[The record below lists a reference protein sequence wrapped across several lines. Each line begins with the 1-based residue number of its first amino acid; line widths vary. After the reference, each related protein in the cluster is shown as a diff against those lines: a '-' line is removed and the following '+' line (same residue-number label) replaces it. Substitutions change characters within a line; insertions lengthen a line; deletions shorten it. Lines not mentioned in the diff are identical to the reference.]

1 MRAARLI
8 DVQKII
14 VSEVQKPELGHGEV
28 LVKIRAAGVC
38 GTDLHIY
45 AGHRPDIQLPRV
57 MGHEL
62 AGEISELG
70 GGVRG
75 FEVGDHVS
83 IDPVLACGQCY
94 TCRSGRRNLCTSI
107 KCLGCQTDG
116 GFQDFVVAKAPDVH
130 KIKPDIPFEHAAMCE
145 PFSIAAQVLERSE
158 LKKGDH
164 VAIFGSG
171 TIGLCI
177 LQVLK
182 LNGANVLITDIIDS
196 RLDKAREL
204 GADITVNTARQNLK
218 DPVNDF
224 AGNEGVNIV
233 IEAVGEARLMNDAV
247 SIVTRGGRI
256 VVLGMDKQ
264 PTDLTEFDFVR
275 TELDIRGS
283 VLNNNKFPQV
293 VKWLEKGQ
301 IKPQAMITGVYPIE
315 NIQQAFEDI
324 NKNPQEA
331 LKVIITF

>member
-8 DVQKII
+8 EKQKII
-14 VSEVQKPELGHGEV
+14 VSEVQKPELSHGKV
-28 LVKIRAAGVC
+28 LVKIRAAGIC

-70 GGVRG
+70 GRVRG

-94 TCRSGRRNLCTSI
+94 TCRSGRRNLCTSVM
-107 KCLGCQTDG
+107 CLGCQTDG
-116 GFQDFVVAKAPDVH
+116 GFQDFVMAKASDVH
-130 KIKPDIPFEHAAMCE
+130 KMNHDIPFEHAAMCE

-158 LKKGDH
+158 MKRGDRI
-164 VAIFGSG
+164 AIFGSG

-204 GADITVNTARQNLK
+204 GADITVNTARQDLK
-218 DPVNDF
+218 DAVNHF
-224 AGNEGVNIV
+224 SGNEGVNIV
-233 IEAVGEARLMNDAV
+233 IEAVGEAKLMNDAV

-264 PTDLTEFDFVR
+264 PTNLTEFDFVR

-283 VLNNNKFPQV
+283 VLNNQKFPQV
-293 VKWLEKGQ
+293 VKWMEKGQ
-301 IKPQAMITGVYPIE
+301 INPRAMITGVYPIE
-315 NIQQAFEDI
+315 KIQQAFEDI

>member
-1 MRAARLI
+1 M
-8 DVQKII
+8 
-14 VSEVQKPELGHGEV
+14 SEVQKPELGHGE
-28 LVKIRAAGVC
+28 LLIKIRAAGVC
-38 GTDLHIY
+38 GTDLLIY

-62 AGEISELG
+62 AGEISKLG

-75 FEVGDHVS
+75 FEVGAHVS

-94 TCRSGRRNLCTSI
+94 ACRCGRRNLCTSI
-107 KCLGCQTDG
+107 MCLGCQTDG
-116 GFQDFVVAKAPDVH
+116 GFQDFVVAKAAEVH
-130 KIKPDIPFEHAAMCE
+130 KIKHDIPFEHA
-145 PFSIAAQVLERSE
+145 
-158 LKKGDH
+158 
-164 VAIFGSG
+164 
-171 TIGLCI
+171 
-177 LQVLK
+177 
-182 LNGANVLITDIIDS
+182 
-196 RLDKAREL
+196 
-204 GADITVNTARQNLK
+204 LK
-218 DPVNDF
+218 DAVKHL
-224 AGNEGVNIV
+224 AGTEGVNIV

-264 PTDLTEFDFVR
+264 LTNLTEFDFVR

-283 VLNNNKFPQV
+283 VLNNQKFPQV

-301 IKPQAMITGVYPIE
+301 IKPRAMITGVYPIE
-315 NIQQAFEDI
+315 KIQQAFENI

>member
-1 MRAARLI
+1 MRAAKLI
-8 DVQKII
+8 EKQKII
-14 VSEVQKPELGHGEV
+14 VSEAQTPDLADGEV

-94 TCRSGRRNLCTSI
+94 ACRRGRRNLCTSI
-107 KCLGCQTDG
+107 MCLGCQTDG
-116 GFQDFVVAKAPDVH
+116 GFQDFVLAKAADVH

-145 PFSIAAQVLERSE
+145 PFAIAAQVLERSE
-158 LKKGDH
+158 VKAGDR
-164 VAIFGSG
+164 VAVFGAG

-182 LNGANVLITDIIDS
+182 LTGAEVLITDIIDR
-196 RLDKAREL
+196 RLEKAREL
-204 GADITVNTARQNLK
+204 GADMTVNTSREDLADAARR
-218 DPVNDF
+218 F
-224 AGNEGVNIV
+224 AGEEGVAIV
-233 IEAVGEARLMNDAV
+233 IEAVGDPVLAESAL

-256 VVLGMDKQ
+256 VVLGMDKR
-264 PTDLTEFDFVR
+264 PTQLSEFNFVR

-293 VKWLEKGQ
+293 IEWLEKGQ
-301 IKPQAMITGVYPIE
+301 IKPAAMITASYSIE
-315 NIQQAFEDI
+315 RIDEAFADI
-324 NKNPQEA
+324 TENPKDS
-331 LKVIITF
+331 LKVMITF